1 MKSASARATLG
12 SAALLSLLLLAGCQ
26 KEEAPKQAAP
36 APKVGVV
43 TLEAQPFTLTS
54 ELPGRTAAFRVA
66 EVRPQVDGIV
76 QKRLFAEGS
85 EVKAGQQLYQ
95 IDPATYQATLKS
107 AEASVLSS
115 RSLAERY
122 QVLVKDQAV
131 SRQQFDE
138 ARAAQLQAEAALEK
152 ARIDLRYTKVLA
164 PIGGRIG
171 RSAVTEGALV
181 SSGQSEALAVIQQLD
196 PIYVD
201 VTQPATELLRLRR
214 ELAAGQLERV
224 GETAAKVSLS
234 LPDGSAYAHAGR
246 LEFSEVSVDEGTG
259 SVTLRA
265 VFPNPEQELLPGM
278 FVQARLQTGSK
289 SAAILAPQQGVTRN
303 PKGEAIAMVV
313 GEGNKVEVRTLK
325 AERTA
330 GSFWLVSEGLAPGD
344 RLITEGLQFIKPGVE
359 VQVQAASNVPAL
371 AKPAQATS
379 AESKAAAQQPAQGR

>member
-1 MKSASARATLG
+1 MKSTSARATLG
-12 SAALLSLLLLAGCQ
+12 ASALLSLLLLAGCQ

-43 TLEAQPFTLTS
+43 TLEAQPYTLTT
-54 ELPGRTAAFRVA
+54 ELPGRTAAYRVA

-76 QKRLFAEGS
+76 QKRLFQEGS

-95 IDPATYQATLKS
+95 IDPATYQAALKS
-107 AEASVLSS
+107 AEASLLSS
-115 RSLAERY
+115 RTLAERY

-131 SRQQFDE
+131 SRQQYDE
-138 ARAAQLQAEAALEK
+138 ARAAQLQAEAARDK
-152 ARIDLRYTKVLA
+152 AQIDLRYTKVLA

-201 VTQPATELLRLRR
+201 VTQSATELLRLRR
-214 ELAAGQLERV
+214 ELASGQLEKA
-224 GETAAKVSLS
+224 GDTAAKVSLT
-234 LPDGSAYAHAGR
+234 LPDGSAYAHEGR

-265 VFPNPEQELLPGM
+265 VFPNPQHELLPGM
-278 FVQARLQTGSK
+278 FVQARLHTGSK

-303 PKGEAIAMVV
+303 ARGEATAMVV
-313 GEGNKVEVRTLK
+313 GQDNKVEVRVLK
-325 AERTA
+325 AERTT
-330 GSFWLVSEGLAPGD
+330 GSFWLVSEGLKAGD

-359 VQVQAASNVPAL
+359 VQVQPASNVPAL
-371 AKPAQATS
+371 AKPAASQPA
-379 AESKAAAQQPAQGR
+379 AEQPAQGR